1 MMSEKKRLHPISAVA
16 NFLKQLKELILPII
30 FLFFLNRG
38 EEATGFF
45 KWLPFLIT
53 GAMLIFL
60 LVSGIIKWLRFSYWI
75 EDGELRIEYGLFVK
89 KKRYIPFE
97 RIQSLNLTEGILQ
110 RPFGLVKVKI
120 ETAGSSDKSQA
131 EAELTAI
138 SKMEAENLQNIIN
151 EAKSFKKNQ
160 AVQDDRPAIKDTET
174 VIFKMGFK
182 DLLLMASTSG
192 GAGVVISG
200 VLIFLSQFDEIIPY
214 EKVFNEVEE
223 FVRSGLL
230 LVVVVVAVGLFM
242 AWVASIIGTLLV
254 YADFTVRKQ
263 GDDLVITRGLLE
275 KKQMTV
281 PLNRIQGIRIVEN
294 ILRQPF
300 GYAAVQIESAG
311 GSVLDKESSTI
322 KLLPMVKKKKIASIL
337 QDTLPEYTFSEG
349 FNLVPKRSLRR
360 YLFRE
365 SFLVTLA
372 AAGLS
377 IAFWPLGLWSL
388 LLYVPFWLWGYS
400 KFRSAGWSIHDSQLG
415 LRYRSFQKHTLFM
428 KKYRI
433 QSLETE
439 QNFFQSK
446 RNLGNLKAI
455 VKSGEAGAAG
465 KIKDLDEQSVR
476 HIYKWYY
483 PERQRL

>member
-16 NFLKQLKELILPII
+16 NFFKQLKELILPII

-45 KWLPFLIT
+45 KWLPFLIA

-60 LVSGIIKWLRFSYWI
+60 LVSGIIKWLRFNYWI

-110 RPFGLVKVKI
+110 RPFGLVRVKI

-138 SKMEAENLQNIIN
+138 SKSEADTLQNIIN
-151 EAKSFKKNQ
+151 EAKSSRKNHAVQ
-160 AVQDDRPAIKDTET
+160 EETSAVQDAGT
-174 VIFKMGFK
+174 VIFKMSFK

-200 VLIFLSQFDEIIPY
+200 VFIFLSQFDEIIPY
-214 EKVFNEVEE
+214 EKIFNEVEE

-230 LVVVVVAVGLFM
+230 LVGFVVAVGLLV
-242 AWVASIIGTLLV
+242 AWIAAIIGTLLV
-254 YADFTVRKQ
+254 YADFTVKKQ

-311 GSVLDKESSTI
+311 GSVLDTDSSTI
-322 KLLPMVKKKKIASIL
+322 KLLPMVKKKKVALIL
-337 QDTLPEYTFSEG
+337 QETLTEYNFSQE
-349 FNLVPKRSLRR
+349 FNQVPKRSLRR

-365 SFLVTLA
+365 SFLVTLV

-400 KFRSAGWSIHDSQLG
+400 KFSSAGWSIHASQLG

-428 KKYRI
+428 KKYRV

-439 QNFFQSK
+439 QNFFQAK
-446 RNLGNLKAI
+446 RNLANLKAV
-455 VKSGEAGAAG
+455 VKSGETGAAG
-465 KIKDLDEQSVR
+465 KIKDLDEQSVG
-476 HIYKWYY
+476 HIYEWYY